1 MKNIGIITIAQVNN
15 YGAELQAL
23 ALQKKLCL
31 MGYDAEIIN
40 YLFYKHKKHKKEK
53 CSMPFYPYPLKNRI
67 KEWLLPIYESIKSIP
82 YKKANEKRKEGF
94 VSFHKRNTRFSKKCF
109 FSYSELYKDPPIY
122 DVYCVGSD
130 QVWNPRCYT
139 NLNPYFVSFA
149 PEGKK
154 KISYASSFGVKELPE
169 SAKKQYSK
177 LLQGLDSIS
186 VREDAGIE
194 IVKDISGRNATKV
207 VDPTLL
213 LTKTEWQ
220 TVAKYD
226 KVPNR
231 KYILL
236 YVLKDSEYIKQTALT
251 LRDKTGLQIVRI
263 CKGAF
268 KQDKPSDNIID
279 IIDAA
284 PDDFLGLIEK
294 AEIVLTN
301 SFHGTVFSI
310 LFERDFYTILKR
322 NVENNSR
329 QTSLLNALHIDRI
342 RYEDTEFVSG
352 PDIDYRKCETAINS
366 LKASSEQYLI
376 NAIEN

>member
-1 MKNIGIITIAQVNN
+1 MN
-15 YGAELQAL
+15 
-23 ALQKKLCL
+23 
-31 MGYDAEIIN
+31 
-40 YLFYKHKKHKKEK
+40 
-53 CSMPFYPYPLKNRI
+53 
-67 KEWLLPIYESIKSIP
+67 
-82 YKKANEKRKEGF
+82 
-94 VSFHKRNTRFSKKCF
+94 
-109 FSYSELYKDPPIY
+109 
-122 DVYCVGSD
+122 
-130 QVWNPRCYT
+130 
-139 NLNPYFVSFA
+139 
-149 PEGKK
+149 
-154 KISYASSFGVKELPE
+154 ELPE
-169 SAKKQYSK
+169 SAKKQYRK

-186 VREDAGIE
+186 VREDVGVE
-194 IVKDISGRNATKV
+194 IVKNISGRNATKV

-213 LTKTEWQ
+213 LTKGEWQ

-226 KVPNR
+226 KVPEE

-268 KQDKPSDNIID
+268 KQDKPSDDIID

>member
-1 MKNIGIITIAQVNN
+1 
-15 YGAELQAL
+15 
-23 ALQKKLCL
+23 

-40 YLFYKHKKHKKEK
+40 YVFYKHKKHKKEK

-109 FSYSELYKDPPIY
+109 FSYSELYKEPPIY

>member
-1 MKNIGIITIAQVNN
+1 MKKIGIITIVKVNN

-31 MGYDAEIIN
+31 MGYDAEIID
-40 YLFYKHKKHKKEK
+40 YLFYKNKKHKKEK
-53 CSMPFYPYPLKNRI
+53 CSTPFYPYPLKDKI

-82 YKKANEKRKEGF
+82 YTKANEKRTQGF
-94 VSFHKRNTRFSKKCF
+94 ISFHKKNTRFSEKCF
-109 FSYSELYKDPPIY
+109 RSYSELYQNPPIY
-122 DVYCVGSD
+122 DIYCIGSD

-139 NLNPYFVSFA
+139 NLSPYFASFA
-149 PEGKK
+149 PKGKK
-154 KISYASSFGVKELPE
+154 KISYASSFGITKLPE
-169 SAKKQYSK
+169 SAKNQYRK
-177 LLQGLDSIS
+177 LLRDLNSIS

-194 IVKDISGRNATKV
+194 IVKSVSGKNAIKV

-213 LTKTEWQ
+213 LTKEEWQ
-220 TVAKYD
+220 TIAKYD
-226 KVPNR
+226 KVPKD

-236 YVLKDSEYIKQTALT
+236 YVLKDSEYIKQIAFK
-251 LRDKTGLQIVRI
+251 LRKNTGLKIVRI

-268 KQDKPSDNIID
+268 KQDKSSDKITD

-301 SFHGTVFSI
+301 SFHGTVFSL

-329 QTSLLNALHIDRI
+329 QISLLNTLNIDRI
-342 RYEDTEFVSG
+342 RYEDTEFISG
-352 PDIDYRKCETAINS
+352 TTINYDKCNIAINA
-366 LKASSEQYLI
+366 LKESAEQYLT